1 MYLSFLTPRVERL
14 AADDRFESLHPGGAL
29 GRFRKPVVLL
39 DRSLCTFARLE
50 TASLPRS
57 KRRQAARLHAR
68 LASPYIAGG
77 VALVKAGSDFGIW
90 WWDLEAVLP
99 AVAHRFSRSGAVLRP
114 ESLAQ
119 PRSDGFRLVKL
130 ARGYEAQLWR
140 AGALIAS
147 AWRLER
153 FDAQHWSA
161 FTSLQRGVDAP
172 DNMPSPVSLPIS
184 FESEPFAFSTSE
196 VSREQAIA
204 SGAGGFAVAAC
215 AIAAFLLGQ
224 GLQLGGRAETIS
236 KEAALLQA
244 ETPATDALQVQDA
257 TRRRLADFRLAEEH
271 TNPLTAAGA
280 AVGILV
286 LHDLT
291 PTALEVEEDTL
302 QVTLPYA
309 AVEKADE
316 LVTEFEQS
324 GYFYNI
330 EPRTE
335 ASSQSLII
343 KMDVREAA
351 PPLSAGA

>member
-14 AADDRFESLHPGGAL
+14 TADGRLESVHSGGAL
-29 GRFRKPVVLL
+29 GRLRKPVVLL
-39 DRSLCTFARLE
+39 DRGLCTFTLLT

-57 KRRQAARLHAR
+57 KRAQAARLQAR
-68 LASPYIAGG
+68 FASPYVANG
-77 VALVKAGSDFGIW
+77 VALVKAGRDFGIW

-99 AVAHRFSRSGAVLRP
+99 AIARRLGSAAAALRP

-119 PRSDGFRLVKL
+119 QSGNGFRLVKL
-130 ARGYEAQLWR
+130 ARGYEAQLWQ
-140 AGALIAS
+140 GGSLTAS

-153 FDAQHWSA
+153 FDPKAWAA

-172 DNMPSPVSLPIS
+172 ETMPVPVTLPIS
-184 FESEPFAFSTSE
+184 FESEAFRFSTSE

-204 SGAGGFAVAAC
+204 GAAGGFALVAC
-215 AIAAFLLGQ
+215 TVAAFLLGQ
-224 GLQLGGRAETIS
+224 GLQLRGDTQTIVKETT
-236 KEAALLQA
+236 ELQL
-244 ETPATDALQVQDA
+244 ETPAAALIQAQDA
-257 TRRRLADFRLAEEH
+257 TRRRLADFLTVEER
-271 TNPLTAAGA
+271 TNPLSAAGA
-280 AVGILV
+280 AIGIVV

-291 PTALEVEEDTL
+291 PTALEVEEDSL

-309 AVEKADE
+309 AVEKANE

-335 ASSQSLII
+335 ASSQSLIV
-343 KMDVREAA
+343 KMRVRGAA